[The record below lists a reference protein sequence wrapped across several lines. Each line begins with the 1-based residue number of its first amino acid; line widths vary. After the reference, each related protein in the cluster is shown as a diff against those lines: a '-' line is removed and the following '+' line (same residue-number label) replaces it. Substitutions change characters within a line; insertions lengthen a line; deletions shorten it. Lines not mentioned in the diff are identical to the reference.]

1 MSRKKKSLFIVL
13 IVILIGA
20 FAFFEFYD
28 NSKNMSYNE
37 FKAHVED
44 ESVREATFGDEYIHF
59 YLNGD
64 EAEYKTE
71 NPSSSTLKEELLLGG
86 SVVKSESDATLDTV
100 MNFIINVFFIVI
112 IGGAIVKG
120 ISFYR
125 STFHVVKHTGIHFSD
140 IAGMDGLKRDMA
152 LIVDVLKGKKVQGVR
167 ELSGIILEGPP
178 GNGKTM
184 FAKALAE
191 EADVNFIASKGAD
204 FQGALMGL
212 GAAKVKMLFNKAR
225 LSKPCIVFIDEFDS
239 IGEKRNYAGSGIDKE
254 NNRIITT
261 LLNEMDGFKKS
272 SGVLV
277 IAATNSYESLDPA
290 LIRPG
295 RFDVK
300 IHVSAPDKEARMR
313 LFEIYAKDKNI
324 DSSINASV
332 ASDMFDGLSAAAIE
346 ALLNEAQLM
355 SIKSGKPIGRTELIE
370 AGRKIDVKLKR

>member
-1 MSRKKKSLFIVL
+1 
-13 IVILIGA
+13 
-20 FAFFEFYD
+20 
-28 NSKNMSYNE
+28 
-37 FKAHVED
+37 
-44 ESVREATFGDEYIHF
+44 
-59 YLNGD
+59 
-64 EAEYKTE
+64 
-71 NPSSSTLKEELLLGG
+71 
-86 SVVKSESDATLDTV
+86 
-100 MNFIINVFFIVI
+100 
-112 IGGAIVKG
+112 
-120 ISFYR
+120 
-125 STFHVVKHTGIHFSD
+125 
-140 IAGMDGLKRDMA
+140 
-152 LIVDVLKGKKVQGVR
+152 
-167 ELSGIILEGPP
+167 
-178 GNGKTM
+178 
-184 FAKALAE
+184 
-191 EADVNFIASKGAD
+191 
-204 FQGALMGL
+204 
-212 GAAKVKMLFNKAR
+212 MLFNKAR
-225 LSKPCIVFIDEFDS
+225 RSKPCIVFIDEFDS

-300 IHVSAPDKEARMR
+300 IHVSAPDKEARIR

-332 ASDMFDGLSAAAIE
+332 AADLFDGLSAAAIE

>member
-64 EAEYKTE
+64 ESEYKTE
-71 NPSSSTLKEELLLGG
+71 NPSSPTLKEELLLGG

>member
-1 MSRKKKSLFIVL
+1 
-13 IVILIGA
+13 
-20 FAFFEFYD
+20 
-28 NSKNMSYNE
+28 
-37 FKAHVED
+37 
-44 ESVREATFGDEYIHF
+44 
-59 YLNGD
+59 
-64 EAEYKTE
+64 
-71 NPSSSTLKEELLLGG
+71 
-86 SVVKSESDATLDTV
+86 

-140 IAGMDGLKRDMA
+140 IAGMDGLKHDMA

-332 ASDMFDGLSAAAIE
+332 ASDLFDGLSAAAIE

>member
-28 NSKNMSYNE
+28 SSKNMSYNE

-44 ESVREATFGDEYIHF
+44 ESVREATFGDDYIHF

-64 EAEYKTE
+64 ESEYKTE
-71 NPSSSTLKEELLLGG
+71 NPSSPTLKEELLLGG

-332 ASDMFDGLSAAAIE
+332 AADLFDGLSAAAIE

-355 SIKSGKPIGRTELIE
+355 SIKSGKPIGRTEFIE

>member
-332 ASDMFDGLSAAAIE
+332 ASDLFDGLSAAAIE

>member
-225 LSKPCIVFIDEFDS
+225 SSKPCIVFIDEFDS

>member
-332 ASDMFDGLSAAAIE
+332 AADLFDGLSAAAIE